1 MSYDDVAAVLLDH
14 LPAGG
19 RFSRA
24 RVGVAL
30 PEGQRGEKVYEQSG
44 KTVKIG

>member
-1 MSYDDVAAVLLDH
+1 MTMWPRCCSTTC
-14 LPAGG
+14 LPAAA
-19 RFSRA
+19 SAA